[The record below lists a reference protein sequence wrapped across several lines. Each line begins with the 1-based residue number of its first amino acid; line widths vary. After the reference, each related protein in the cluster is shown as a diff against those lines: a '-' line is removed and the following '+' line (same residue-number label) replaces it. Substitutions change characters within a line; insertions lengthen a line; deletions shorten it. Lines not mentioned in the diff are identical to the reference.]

1 MKIKIDLDNNSTFNS
16 NDKYIDKESNIVS
29 LLKKFLKLD
38 KNKEQIKENKESEEN
53 LNNYK
58 KGIFSPFEKTKNKN
72 LILPLNKA
80 EINSSKINEKN
91 DTETPDKNINKKI
104 NSKKKYKFSERRK
117 DSTKKDL
124 RTSLTESSRNYYDL
138 YEKTFDDVSLEQK
151 FSFKPKINQ
160 IFFDYTYNINN
171 DILNDENKKTIDNHR
186 TFNKK
191 EINKSAL
198 NSVNKIHINKD
209 IDKFNNSKN
218 CILDLNN
225 FIPID
230 ESKLAF

>member
-1 MKIKIDLDNNSTFNS
+1 M
-16 NDKYIDKESNIVS
+16 
-29 LLKKFLKLD
+29 
-38 KNKEQIKENKESEEN
+38 
-53 LNNYK
+53 
-58 KGIFSPFEKTKNKN
+58 
-72 LILPLNKA
+72 
-80 EINSSKINEKN
+80 
-91 DTETPDKNINKKI
+91 
-104 NSKKKYKFSERRK
+104 
-117 DSTKKDL
+117 
-124 RTSLTESSRNYYDL
+124 TESSRNYYDL

-230 ESKLAF
+230 ESKLVF